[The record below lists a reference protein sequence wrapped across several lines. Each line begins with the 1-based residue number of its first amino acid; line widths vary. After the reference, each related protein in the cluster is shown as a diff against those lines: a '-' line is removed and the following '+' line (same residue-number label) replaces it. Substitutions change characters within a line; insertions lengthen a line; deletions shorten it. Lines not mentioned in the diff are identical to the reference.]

1 MTQSDKEF
9 CERFC
14 THENFLMICE
24 ALQQYAD
31 PESYFAIS
39 VLADRPAGWF
49 ADDFSTISWTL
60 DNGDVLWERAC
71 PGELARAT
79 IRRMISDDNSAGNED
94 GV

>member
-1 MTQSDKEF
+1 MTPQDKEF
-9 CERFC
+9 CEQFC
-14 THENFLMICE
+14 THENFLLICE

-49 ADDFSTISWTL
+49 ADDFGTVTWTNE
-60 DNGDVLWERAC
+60 NGEVLWERAV
-71 PGELARAT
+71 PGQFARQT
-79 IRRMISDDNSAGNED
+79 IQHMLSKDNSAGNDE